1 MAAAQ
6 RACRE
11 VAEMM
16 NSYTLQITTQTI
28 GDTTLLEDVS
38 TGVFRPLAPI

>member
-11 VAEMM
+11 VV
-16 NSYTLQITTQTI
+16 NSSTLQITTQI
-28 GDTTLLEDVS
+28 VGDTTLLGDVS